1 MNFYL
6 PWLQRTLQPFK
17 MNGFS
22 SFVAYFFVVCGVEK
36 NENNPFFG
44 VIAHPSMAVWNWNM
58 SSKDSSFW
66 LYFFFLLQNLVP
78 TKILGAGCPALYTRT
93 RGAGL
98 VKDVA
103 NDPPQAS
110 ETFLYSSALRGP
122 GKAF

>member
-1 MNFYL
+1 MKTVL
-6 PWLQRTLQPFK
+6 SSVSLHTPQWL
-17 MNGFS
+17 
-22 SFVAYFFVVCGVEK
+22 
-36 NENNPFFG
+36 FG
-44 VIAHPSMAVWNWNM
+44 TGTCQAKTVLSGC
-58 SSKDSSFW
+58 SC
-66 LYFFFLLQNLVP
+66 FFLLQNLVQ